1 MRFADRYGPWAIVAG
16 ASEGVGRALAR
27 QIAAHGVPSVLLARR
42 EAPLAALAHEIR
54 AESGVACVTAAVD
67 LSAPDAM
74 AQIVEAVGSRE
85 IGLFGANA
93 GADPNGAR
101 FLDRDVEVWL
111 ELTQRGVMTTVRC
124 CHHFGGRMRARGRG
138 GLLLMNSGACYGG
151 GSFMATYTANKAF
164 MLCFAESLWAEL
176 RSHGVDVLTVP
187 LGVTD
192 TPALHALLAQQ
203 GSAIPPQMASPDAV
217 AEISLARLPHGPVH
231 NWGLADDEAGLGFLS
246 ASARRARVLTID
258 QGTRPIFGAG

>member
-1 MRFADRYGPWAIVAG
+1 MTFADQYGPWAVVAG
-16 ASEGVGRALAR
+16 ASDGTGRALAR
-27 QIAAHGVPSVLLARR
+27 QIAAQGVPSILLARR
-42 EAPLAALAHEIR
+42 EAPLAALAEEIR
-54 AESGVACVTAAVD
+54 AESGVACVTATVD
-67 LSAPDAM
+67 LSSPDAM
-74 AQIVEAVGSRE
+74 AQIIEAVGSRE
-85 IGLFGANA
+85 IGLFVANA

-111 ELTQRGVMTTVRC
+111 DLIERGVMTTVRC
-124 CHHFGGRMRARGRG
+124 CHHFGGQMRTRGRG

-151 GSFMATYTANKAF
+151 GSFMAAYTANKAF

-176 RSHGVDVLTVP
+176 RPHGVDVLTVP

-203 GSAIPPQMASPDAV
+203 GSATPPEMASPDAV
-217 AEISLARLPHGPVH
+217 AEISLSRLPHGPVH
-231 NWGLADDEAGLGFLS
+231 NWGLGDDEGGFGFVS

-258 QGTRPIFGAG
+258 QGTKPIFGEG